1 MLAILFAGLLIGA
14 GIYLFRHPEAADD
27 KPAASTHAMSDEV
40 IKQRWRELGF
50 YCELDDEKRTWR
62 LIGSRAGLLYFPD
75 LLLGY
80 VNDPQ
85 NAVDGQAKHYGPYGS
100 LEIMTWREP
109 GLDSSAI
116 RGSIDDLTRLAEIV
130 GAHLATAEVGVPIS
144 IREEYAPASRYT
156 LILDVRPDS
165 FDPSSTD
172 RDSLGKVAQKDV
184 SRSS

>member
-1 MLAILFAGLLIGA
+1 MLAIIFAALLIGA
-14 GIYLFRHPEAADD
+14 GIYLYRHPDAAED
-27 KPAASTHAMSDEV
+27 KAVSTHAMSDEI

-50 YCELDDEKRTWR
+50 YCELDDERKTWR

-85 NAVDGQAKHYGPYGS
+85 NATDGQRKHYGPYGS
-100 LEIMTWREP
+100 LEVMTWREP
-109 GLDSSAI
+109 GLDSTAI
-116 RGSIDDLTRLAEIV
+116 RGSIDDLTRLAELV
-130 GAHLATAEVGVPIS
+130 GAKLATAEVGATIS

-156 LILDVRPDS
+156 LILDVRPDG